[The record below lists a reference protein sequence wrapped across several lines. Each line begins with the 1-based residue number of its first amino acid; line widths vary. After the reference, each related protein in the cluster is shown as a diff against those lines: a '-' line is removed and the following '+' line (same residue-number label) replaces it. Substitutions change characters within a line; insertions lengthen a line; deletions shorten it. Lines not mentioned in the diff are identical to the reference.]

1 MSYRVRFA
9 PSPTGP
15 LHIGGLRTALYNYLF
30 AKKNK
35 GSFILRIEDT
45 DQKRYVEESEKYINE
60 ALNWTGINPDES
72 PNIKGKYG
80 PYRQSERQSIYNEYI
95 IKLIENKKAYYAFDT
110 DEELNKLRQ
119 EYEKKGETFKYDYRN
134 RKNLKNSLKLS
145 DKEIE
150 RFKKINS
157 FVIRLKISP
166 DKIIS
171 VEDKIRG
178 TITVNSNSL
187 DDKVLIKSDGMP
199 TYHFAN
205 VVDDHLMKITAVIRG
220 EEWLPSLPFHKI
232 LYQSFNWV
240 CPDFMHLPLIL
251 NPSGKGKLSKR
262 DSEKMGIPVF
272 PLSWKK
278 GNIGYKEKGF
288 LPNALINYLALL
300 GWNDNTEKEI
310 YSLKELEKNF
320 DFKKIQKSAAK
331 FDYEK
336 AKWINHNH
344 IKVLPSKTLLKISN
358 NYLKNLIY
366 LFNQKEILDI
376 INLVKNRLTLISDL
390 KKETLFFTK
399 TPDYNNIND
408 KIAKNND
415 SIIILKELKKIL
427 SSPEGFDELKDKII
441 TYGSQNNI
449 KLGFLMQLLRTAIVG
464 ELSGPDLFSIIK
476 LIGKSVTLSR
486 IENLIS
492 KLNL

>member
-1 MSYRVRFA
+1 
-9 PSPTGP
+9 
-15 LHIGGLRTALYNYLF
+15 
-30 AKKNK
+30 
-35 GSFILRIEDT
+35 
-45 DQKRYVEESEKYINE
+45 
-60 ALNWTGINPDES
+60 
-72 PNIKGKYG
+72 
-80 PYRQSERQSIYNEYI
+80 
-95 IKLIENKKAYYAFDT
+95 
-110 DEELNKLRQ
+110 
-119 EYEKKGETFKYDYRN
+119 
-134 RKNLKNSLKLS
+134 
-145 DKEIE
+145 
-150 RFKKINS
+150 
-157 FVIRLKISP
+157 
-166 DKIIS
+166 
-171 VEDKIRG
+171 
-178 TITVNSNSL
+178 
-187 DDKVLIKSDGMP
+187 
-199 TYHFAN
+199 
-205 VVDDHLMKITAVIRG
+205 
-220 EEWLPSLPFHKI
+220 
-232 LYQSFNWV
+232 
-240 CPDFMHLPLIL
+240 MHLPLIL

-310 YSLKELEKNF
+310 YSLQELEKIF

-344 IKVLPSKTLLKISN
+344 IKALSSKTLLKISN
-358 NYLKNLIY
+358 NYLENLFN
-366 LFNQKEILDI
+366 LFNQEEILDI

-390 KKETLFFTK
+390 KKETLFFAK
-399 TPDYNNIND
+399 NPDYNNMND

-415 SIIILKELKKIL
+415 SIIILKELKKTF
-427 SSPEGFDELKDKII
+427 SSSEGFDELKDKII